1 MTIIAS
7 LFSLVKTNR
16 GQFKSEKQAAFLLKA
31 FDNGLYVS
39 RQSLTFGEYEVR
51 TNRNTAQVE
60 WTFYSNDR
68 GITKVEKTTS
78 KGTSIYWEA
87 TEEQF
92 AKEDAQAAIRKQE
105 RIEEVKGV
113 FEFTMKRIEELQ
125 EDINSAQNPEALK
138 ILSHEK
144 VDNIVAALK
153 GKINQELMEYQDWA
167 IRAKAA
173 DLF

>member
-16 GQFKSEKQAAFLLKA
+16 GQFKSKKQATFLLKS
-31 FDNGLYVS
+31 FNNGLYVS
-39 RQSLTFGEYEVR
+39 RQSLTFGEYEGR
-51 TNRNTAQVE
+51 TNRNSAQVE
-60 WTFYSNDR
+60 WTFYADAR
-68 GITKVEKTTS
+68 GIAKVEKTTS
-78 KGTSIYWEA
+78 KGTVTYWEA

-92 AKEDAQAAIRKQE
+92 SKEDAKAAIRKQE

-113 FEFTMKRIEELQ
+113 FEFTMQRINEFL
-125 EDINSAQNPEALK
+125 EDINSAQKPEVLK
-138 ILSHEK
+138 ILPAAK

-153 GKINQELMEYQDWA
+153 GKINQELMYYQDWA